1 MAVTSVMVLLQ
12 KAANDFH
19 YLLNRGYPRKP
30 SLELIGNRYG
40 LSYDQRHL
48 LHRGVFS
55 DDDAKAR
62 KKKQVPLRALHDQ
75 DLAMDGHNVLIT
87 IEAALSGRSL
97 ISSNEGFVRDISSLS
112 GDFKK
117 TEVTEKAIGLVFEFL
132 KKVKPRYTIV
142 LFDAPISKSGLLARE
157 VRERLNGEGIPGDA
171 QALKVPEKV
180 LVDFRGIVATSDTD
194 IIDRSRAVFDL
205 AGHLVRNR
213 IKPKSLLK
221 LKT

>member
-1 MAVTSVMVLLQ
+1 
-12 KAANDFH
+12 
-19 YLLNRGYPRKP
+19 
-30 SLELIGNRYG
+30 
-40 LSYDQRHL
+40 
-48 LHRGVFS
+48 
-55 DDDAKAR
+55 
-62 KKKQVPLRALHDQ
+62 
-75 DLAMDGHNVLIT
+75 MDGHNVLIT

-142 LFDAPISKSGLLARE
+142 LFDAPISKSGLLAQE